1 MYVFNL
7 LILKSS
13 STMGFWLFSLQVALE
28 TQQNAHYGSRSG
40 NSAKRFPMGRVLETQ
55 QNAFLWVAF
64 WKLSKTLSY
73 GSRSGNSAKR
83 FPMGRVL
90 ETQQNAFLW
99 VAF

>member
-1 MYVFNL
+1 
-7 LILKSS
+7 
-13 STMGFWLFSLQVALE
+13 
-28 TQQNAHYGSRSG
+28 
-40 NSAKRFPMGRVLETQ
+40 MGRVLETQ